1 MSNGREPQ
9 VIDTFLALTDTLVR
23 DFDALDML
31 SMLSERCVQ
40 LLDVTAAGVILT
52 DGTGP
57 EGALSVAAAS
67 SERTRLLEVFAVAID
82 GGPCVDCVR
91 SGQPVFTSDL
101 TAPGA
106 RERWPRYAEV
116 ATDAG
121 FHATHALPMRLRD
134 DVVGVLTLLHTDQH
148 VLADP
153 DSRLGQ
159 ALADA
164 ATIGLLHERAV
175 RHAETVQEQLQG
187 ALNSRVI
194 IEQAKGVLAHQANL
208 DPEEAFTIMRSHARG
223 HGLRLTDLA
232 RDVVDRTVDLTSLV
246 RPAL

>member
-1 MSNGREPQ
+1 MSNGRELQ
-9 VIDTFLALTDTLVR
+9 VIDTFLALTDTLVG

-31 SMLSERCVQ
+31 TMLAERSVE

-57 EGALSVAAAS
+57 DGPLSVAAAS
-67 SERTRLLEVFAVAID
+67 SERTRLLEVFAVGID

-91 SGQPVFTSDL
+91 SGQPVICDDL
-101 TAPGA
+101 ATPEA
-106 RERWPRYAEV
+106 RERWPYYTQGAL
-116 ATDAG
+116 DAG
-121 FHATHALPMRLRD
+121 FRSTHALPMRLRG
-134 DVVGVLTLLHTDQH
+134 DVVGVLTLLHINQHTLTD
-148 VLADP
+148 VDA
-153 DSRLGQ
+153 RLGQ

-175 RHAETVQEQLQG
+175 RHAETVAEQLQG

-194 IEQAKGVLAHQANL
+194 VEQAKGVLATQAAIGP
-208 DPEEAFTIMRSHARG
+208 DEAFTILRSHARR

-232 RDVVDRTVDLTSLV
+232 RGVVERTVDLTSIV
-246 RPAL
+246 SPAL